1 MRQRTA
7 GALLSA
13 LFMGLGQ
20 LYHRQWIKGF
30 LFLVL
35 GAGIVAGA
43 AVFDLPGHL
52 KGLWTLGEQPS
63 GMVKVGKLTK
73 MVEGDH
79 SIFLMI
85 RGLMAAIAALLAAA
99 FYAAVIRDAY
109 KVGKLRDEGVRVPGF
124 LQSLRTMNRRN
135 FAYVVLLAPSVFILF
150 LTVLPLIFSV
160 LLAFTD
166 YADPNLPPGNL
177 IDWVGFSNF
186 YKLVSLRTWSDTFFG
201 VLLWTVIWAAIATFT
216 TYVGGVFIAV
226 LIHQPRIRFKA
237 FWRTA
242 LIVPFAIPSLI
253 SLLVMRNMFNNKFGP
268 VNDMLRMIGL
278 EGVPWLT
285 DPTWAKA
292 TLLLVNMWIGI
303 PITMILAF
311 GILTTIPRD
320 LYEAAEVDGA
330 GSYQKFR
337 RITMPMMLFATAP
350 VLIMQFAGNINNF
363 NVIYLMTDGGPV
375 NTNYQYAGHTDL
387 LVTWLYK
394 LALDQ
399 AQYSFSSVIGIII
412 FLMIAT
418 LSIWSYRRTR
428 SYKEEDMI
436 A

>member
-1 MRQRTA
+1 MRKSTA
-7 GALLSA
+7 GAVMSA

-20 LYHRQWIKGF
+20 LYNGQRMKGI
-30 LFLVL
+30 LFLA
-35 GAGIVAGA
+35 AGIGLLSGAVAL
-43 AVFDLPGHL
+43 DLPEYL
-52 KGLWTLGEQPS
+52 RGLWTLGDQPS
-63 GMVKVGKLTK
+63 GLVKVGKLTK

-79 SIFLMI
+79 SIFLLI
-85 RGLMAAIAALLAAA
+85 KGLMAMIAALLAVAL
-99 FYAAVIRDAY
+99 YAAGIRDAY
-109 KVGKLRDEGVRVPGF
+109 KTGLLREAGQKVHSFR
-124 LQSLRTMNRRN
+124 QTLRAMNQRN
-135 FAYVVLLAPSVFILF
+135 FAYAVLLLPAVFILF
-150 LTVLPLIFSV
+150 LTVLPLIFSI
-160 LLAFTD
+160 LLAFTN
-166 YADPNLPPGNL
+166 YADPNLPPANL

-186 YKLVSLRTWSDTFFG
+186 VKLVSLKVWSDTFFG
-201 VLLWTVIWAAIATFT
+201 VLLWTVVWAAVATAT
-216 TYVGGVFIAV
+216 TYVGGILVAV

-237 FWRTA
+237 FWRTVM
-242 LIVPFAIPSLI
+242 IVPFAIPSLI

-268 VNDMLRMIGL
+268 INDMLRMIGL

-285 DPTWAKA
+285 NPMWAKA
-292 TLLLVNMWIGI
+292 TLMIVNMWIGI

-337 RITMPMMLFATAP
+337 RITLPMMLFATAP

-375 NTNYQYAGHTDL
+375 NTHYQYAGHTDL

-399 AQYSFSSVIGIII
+399 AQYSFASVIGIVI

>member
-1 MRQRTA
+1 MRKPTA

-20 LYHRQWIKGF
+20 LYNGQWMKGI
-30 LFLVL
+30 LFLA
-35 GAGIVAGA
+35 AGIGFWGGA
-43 AVFDLPGHL
+43 AALDLPEYL
-52 KGLWTLGEQPS
+52 RGLWTLGEQPS
-63 GMVKVGKLTK
+63 GLVKVGRLTQ

-79 SIFLMI
+79 SIFLLI
-85 RGLMAAIAALLAAA
+85 QGLMALLAVLLAAGL
-99 FYAAVIRDAY
+99 YAACIRDAY
-109 KVGKLRDEGVRVPGF
+109 KTGLQREEGQKVRSFRQTLGAIN
-124 LQSLRTMNRRN
+124 QRN
-135 FAYVVLLAPSVFILF
+135 FAYVVLLLPAVFILF
-150 LTVLPLIFSV
+150 LTVLPLVFSI
-160 LLAFTD
+160 LLAFTN
-166 YADPNLPPGNL
+166 YADPNLPPANL
-177 IDWVGFSNF
+177 IDWVGFTNF
-186 YKLVSLRTWSDTFFG
+186 VKLVSLKVWSDTFFG
-201 VLLWTVIWAAIATFT
+201 VLLWTVVWAAIATVT
-216 TYVGGVFIAV
+216 TYVGGILVAV

-237 FWRTA
+237 FWRTVM
-242 LIVPFAIPSLI
+242 IVPFAIPSLI

-268 VNDMLRMIGL
+268 INDMLRMIGL

-285 DPTWAKA
+285 NPMWAKG
-292 TLLLVNMWIGI
+292 TLMIVNMWIGI

-337 RITMPMMLFATAP
+337 RITLPMVLFSTAP

-375 NTNYQYAGHTDL
+375 NTHYQYAGHTDL

-399 AQYSFSSVIGIII
+399 AQYSFASVIGIVI
-412 FLMIAT
+412 FLMIAS

-436 A
+436 V